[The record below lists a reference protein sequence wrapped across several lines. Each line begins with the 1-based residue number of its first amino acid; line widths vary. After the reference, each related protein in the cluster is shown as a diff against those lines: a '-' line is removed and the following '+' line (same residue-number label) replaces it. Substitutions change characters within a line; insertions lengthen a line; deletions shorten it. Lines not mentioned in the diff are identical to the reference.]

1 MRIVTQEQTKG
12 VMWGVFGLLLFS
24 ALTICLT
31 DFDEIF
37 LFTTVVFAALISNVR
52 IADPGRRP
60 LSILS
65 NNKFLQG
72 IFVFLIVFHLAHAAL
87 LLWKFIF
94 TG

>member
-1 MRIVTQEQTKG
+1 MLVKKEQTQG
-12 VMWGVFGLLLFS
+12 VMWGVFVLLLLS

-37 LFTTVVFAALISNVR
+37 LFTAVVFAALISNVR

-72 IFVFLIVFHLAHAAL
+72 IFVFLIVFHIAHAVF